1 MDSNSCTADNIL
13 DYEQL
18 YNNLIQEHE
27 ALKTKFSE
35 QNRLNQPEVDY
46 KRINEN
52 LRFNMKIL
60 EKNLSTT
67 NKLLKENLKNMK
79 AIKIRSLDETKT
91 VENQARKL
99 VSSVLTQNQLDLIL
113 KKKKRVHWS
122 REEVSKAFTLRYL
135 SKKAYELHYLLPGK
149 NTSYLLFYIIFLVKV
164 FML

>member
-1 MDSNSCTADNIL
+1 
-13 DYEQL
+13 
-18 YNNLIQEHE
+18 
-27 ALKTKFSE
+27 
-35 QNRLNQPEVDY
+35 
-46 KRINEN
+46 
-52 LRFNMKIL
+52 MKIL

-67 NKLLKENLKNMK
+67 NKLLKENQKNMK
-79 AIKIRSLDETKT
+79 AIKIRSLDETKA

-122 REEVSKAFTLRYL
+122 REEVSKAFTLGYL
-135 SKKAYELHYLLPGK
+135 SKKAYKYVKDELHYPLPGK